1 MRCVRWRGSA
11 IILAASE
18 LGVAIASAS
27 EANGLTSTMAG
38 DEYDA
43 LHRIRTEGPELF
55 LVDLEASGATE
66 ALRAIADESL
76 VVTVLAL
83 TPADDAGAT
92 LRALADGAHSCAPR
106 SCGATELH
114 ARIEAL
120 LRRPPRSRAAS
131 ARFIHVGDIRIDP
144 AARSVSRAGDPL
156 ALAPSR
162 FDVLLTL
169 ARERG
174 GVVTHARLI
183 DACRWGRVRRP
194 GLRGIIADL
203 RRLTGLC
210 IRAVPRVGY
219 VLPAISRD

>member
-1 MRCVRWRGSA
+1 MQFVRWQASA

-18 LGVAIASAS
+18 LGAAIASAFDS
-27 EANGLTSTMAG
+27 NGLTSVVAG

-55 LVDLEASGATE
+55 LVDLQASGATE

-76 VVTVLAL
+76 AVTVLAL
-83 TPADDAGAT
+83 APADDAHAT
-92 LRALADGAHSCAPR
+92 VRALADGAHSCAPR
-106 SCGATELH
+106 SCSAAELL

-120 LRRPPRSRAAS
+120 LRRPPTSSAARA
-131 ARFIHVGDIRIDP
+131 RYIHVGDVTIEP
-144 AARSVSRAGDPL
+144 ASRSVWRAGDPL
-156 ALAPSR
+156 ALAASR
-162 FDVLLTL
+162 FDVLLAL

-174 GVVTHARLI
+174 GVVPHTRLI
-183 DACRWGRVRRP
+183 EACRSGRVRTP

-203 RRLTGLC
+203 RRLTGLR

-219 VLPAISRD
+219 VLPTSSD